1 MMIIFY
7 LTNVKKYCA
16 AWDKKTIVQKKII
29 LRDILATF
37 FSAKKNKFFSCHKTS
52 AGKCLQNNSGKGHN
66 PYFVSP
72 KL

>member
-16 AWDKKTIVQKKII
+16 AWDKKTIVQNFFI
-29 LRDILATF
+29 LRDTLATF

-52 AGKCLQNNSGKGHN
+52 AGKCLQYNS
-66 PYFVSP
+66 
-72 KL
+72 